1 MDTVT
6 VTFSKEEVICI
17 IDNTLQGA
25 IGNLLELRLHRA
37 VNDLNY
43 NHFQDDSLNRLE
55 SELRLLQRKLI
66 SALPESN
73 NPKVNP

>member
-6 VTFSKEEVICI
+6 VTFSKEEVISI

-25 IGNLLELRLHRA
+25 IGNLLELRMHRA

-43 NHFQDDSLNRLE
+43 NPFQDEALNLLE
-55 SELRLLQRKLI
+55 SELRLLQRKFI
-66 SALPESN
+66 IALPESN